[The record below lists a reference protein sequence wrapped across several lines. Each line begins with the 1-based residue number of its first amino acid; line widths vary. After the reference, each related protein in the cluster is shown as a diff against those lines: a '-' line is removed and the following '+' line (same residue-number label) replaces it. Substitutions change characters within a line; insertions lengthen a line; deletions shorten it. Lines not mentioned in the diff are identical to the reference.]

1 VCVSVQEEG
10 DEEGSE
16 EDEEEDDEDDEDD
29 DGEDDE
35 DEEMDVDH
43 AGLLQMVEG
52 LSGKGKSSDAA
63 GMMAMELQNMPDSA
77 FGTGLTQGLTLES
90 MLDSLKVRTDWVS
103 KMDAALEDRR
113 LGSQRLT
120 LFTVVPVGS
129 QCLSHVHSRFVG
141 VFCLDYY
148 RIPVALRLCASSW

>member
-1 VCVSVQEEG
+1 VCVSAQEEEG

-16 EDEEEDDEDDEDD
+16 EDEEEDEEDDEDD

-90 MLDSLKVRTDWVS
+90 MLDSLKVRREFVS
-103 KMDAALEDRR
+103 RMGCCAWKTGALGPAAHIISCVDAL
-113 LGSQRLT
+113 
-120 LFTVVPVGS
+120 
-129 QCLSHVHSRFVG
+129 
-141 VFCLDYY
+141 
-148 RIPVALRLCASSW
+148 